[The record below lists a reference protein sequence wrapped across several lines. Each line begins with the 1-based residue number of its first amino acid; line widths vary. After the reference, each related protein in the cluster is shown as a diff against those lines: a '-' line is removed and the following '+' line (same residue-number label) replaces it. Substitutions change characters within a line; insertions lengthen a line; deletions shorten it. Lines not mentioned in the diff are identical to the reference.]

1 MASPAASAAKGWNSA
16 SDGGIFKMI
25 RALAGCVHILDSYT
39 KEKYTGFFKVLVLL
53 QPLSDQ
59 LEILV
64 FAQVEAFW

>member
-1 MASPAASAAKGWNSA
+1 
-16 SDGGIFKMI
+16 MI

-64 FAQVEAFW
+64 FTQVEAF